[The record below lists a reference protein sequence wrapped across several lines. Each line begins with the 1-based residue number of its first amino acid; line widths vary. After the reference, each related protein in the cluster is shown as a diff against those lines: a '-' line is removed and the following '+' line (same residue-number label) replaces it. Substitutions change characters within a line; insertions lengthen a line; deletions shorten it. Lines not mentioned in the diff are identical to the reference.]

1 MLNAHKLK
9 SIITD
14 TLPALLHA
22 CLLLLHPD
30 WAGEHLQ
37 DTSQQKFWVF
47 DDMISIDVSQVMLA
61 SSLDLSVSSLVC
73 VNVLSRL
80 EFDTV

>member
-1 MLNAHKLK
+1 MLNTHKLK
-9 SIITD
+9 LLRSRIPDI
-14 TLPALLHA
+14 LPALFHA

-47 DDMISIDVSQVMLA
+47 DDMISMDVSE
-61 SSLDLSVSSLVC
+61 LDGNACFIIGSVCKQFGLC
-73 VNVLSRL
+73 
-80 EFDTV
+80 